1 MKTKPLIS
9 VIFIRGYDN
18 DLTYFSLLS
27 ALNQNFKSFE
37 IIVINNVG
45 KKITNKKILSKI
57 KSKKI
62 RYFDLK
68 IKKYV
73 Y

>member
-1 MKTKPLIS
+1 MKIKPFIS
-9 VIFIRGYDN
+9 VIFIIGYDN

-45 KKITNKKILSKI
+45 KKITNIKILDKI
-57 KSKKI
+57 KNKNI
-62 RYFDLK
+62 
-68 IKKYV
+68 
-73 Y
+73 